1 MSEILRHEG
10 SEMQG
15 TKDLL
20 WLSLQLK
27 PEDWSVSRLS
37 TAPVHGLKE
46 QAIENGIY
54 FFTSWGEE
62 RAVFSYV

>member
-20 WLSLQLK
+20 WLSLQLL

-37 TAPVHGLKE
+37 AAPVHG
-46 QAIENGIY
+46 
-54 FFTSWGEE
+54 
-62 RAVFSYV
+62 